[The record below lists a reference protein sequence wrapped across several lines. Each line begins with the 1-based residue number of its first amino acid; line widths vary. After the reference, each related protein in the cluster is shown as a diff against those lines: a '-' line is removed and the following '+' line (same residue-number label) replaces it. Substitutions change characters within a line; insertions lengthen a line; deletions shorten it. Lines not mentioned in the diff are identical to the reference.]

1 MSIIIK
7 EISIRTTIERKA
19 SSTGD
24 FDLKVAKLKK
34 DILREVN
41 DTLRKQRIRKG
52 ER

>member
-24 FDLKVAKLKK
+24 LDMKVAKLKK
-34 DILREVN
+34 DILREVQE
-41 DTLRKQRIRKG
+41 TLRKQRIKKG
-52 ER
+52 DR

>member
-7 EISIRTTIERKA
+7 EISIRTTIERKTN
-19 SSTGD
+19 STGD

-34 DILREVN
+34 DILREVH
-41 DTLRKQRIRKG
+41 DTLRKQRIKKG

>member
-7 EISIRTTIERKA
+7 EISIRTTIERKMN
-19 SSTGD
+19 STGD
-24 FDLKVAKLKK
+24 LDLKVAKLKK
-34 DILREVN
+34 DILREVQ

>member
-7 EISIRTTIERKA
+7 EICIRTTIERK
-19 SSTGD
+19 SNSTGD
-24 FDLKVAKLKK
+24 LDLKVAKLKK

>member
-19 SSTGD
+19 NSTGD
-24 FDLKVAKLKK
+24 LDLKVAKLKK

-41 DTLRKQRIRKG
+41 DTLRKQRIKKG

>member
-7 EISIRTTIERKA
+7 EISIRTTIERK
-19 SSTGD
+19 SNSTGD
-24 FDLKVAKLKK
+24 LDLKVAKLKK